1 MGEEPHRGIQ
11 PHTDSV
17 VIEDAGSRAHTHT
30 HTHTHARTHDD
41 THTHTQ
47 GGTHAGTRS
56 LIIRSLYVCLY
67 SSNFIAEMEE
77 GKGKKR
83 VTTPY
88 MTKFERARVLG
99 TRALQVLYSL
109 DLTVGLPLSGYIVIP
124 LSPLSLYE
132 KAQRSAHAHMQSAPR
147 NKHTRTQQP
156 HTRTHAPNTHTHT
169 HTHTHTQ
176 VSMNAPVQINVGNE
190 SDPLRIAMKVSFLR
204 TNTSCPSN

>member
-1 MGEEPHRGIQ
+1 M
-11 PHTDSV
+11 
-17 VIEDAGSRAHTHT
+17 
-30 HTHTHARTHDD
+30 
-41 THTHTQ
+41 
-47 GGTHAGTRS
+47 
-56 LIIRSLYVCLY
+56 LSLYVCLY

-109 DLTVGLPLSGYIVIP
+109 DLTVGLPLSGCIVIP

-147 NKHTRTQQP
+147 NTHTHTTTQARTKHT
-156 HTRTHAPNTHTHT
+156 HTHTNTHTHT
-169 HTHTHTQ
+169 H
-176 VSMNAPVQINVGNE
+176 
-190 SDPLRIAMKVSFLR
+190 R
-204 TNTSCPSN
+204 